1 MRGLYYFDRNIPTLL
16 PMLPV
21 LPNIPNLG
29 PIHSGAAY
37 R

>member
-1 MRGLYYFDRNIPTLL
+1 MLSLNYVDRNIPTLL
-16 PMLPV
+16 PMLPD
-21 LPNIPNLG
+21 IPNLG